1 MANSVTYKAS
11 EYINN
16 QEFRRRWLDA
26 KSNNRIKVIID
37 GIEIPSYSDYT
48 YVDTKSY
55 FKEPERSAKGVI
67 NNLNSYATFLTP
79 KLKFSFNSMPISA
92 YRTLMKLIKERNE
105 FIVQVYDPVEDEV
118 VVRKMYFSPKDYP
131 QIYTHGY
138 EALRINNEEF
148 ELIGTNA
155 DLNLY
160 SLVYDSNVTSTS
172 NIRFTTTMK
181 SVATDG
187 DAIVI
192 DGNTYYYSSTENQGY
207 FTGNTI
213 EEQILSLSKII
224 SSTKYTISIGYTT
237 IELNDGTVNTIG
249 NRLEFIPKNYNTT
262 KPIITTIKGTNGTIE
277 FSDVIQLSGGG
288 TSNIT
293 TGLTFFYGQ
302 EITIGDYDT
311 DVGIDPTTFENA
323 GFTFDKWNTE
333 RDGSGVTYL
342 TGQSGIQFTTN
353 ITLYAIWKSNTKYT
367 VSFNYQATNYVGET
381 TATKEVI
388 QGETYGTLPD
398 VQYKQGY
405 IFGGWFTQMNGEGT
419 RITADTLFD
428 KTYNETLYA
437 YWIGVENTISFDNH
451 GGNGSIGSITAR
463 TGERV
468 ILPTNSNNEI
478 YKDGYQNIYW
488 AIRTETTEND
498 ITTYTYNKYADLG
511 ATITCPDSNLTLYAY
526 WQQRFTVTYYVNDE
540 DSNIKKSYVAIEQ
553 LPPSVSRIGYNFI
566 GWFTD
571 YALTKYAEFPLT
583 VTENINL
590 YAKWEKIKTGEQA

>member
-1 MANSVTYKAS
+1 MANSITYKAS

-172 NIRFTTTMK
+172 
-181 SVATDG
+181 
-187 DAIVI
+187 
-192 DGNTYYYSSTENQGY
+192 
-207 FTGNTI
+207 
-213 EEQILSLSKII
+213 
-224 SSTKYTISIGYTT
+224 
-237 IELNDGTVNTIG
+237 
-249 NRLEFIPKNYNTT
+249 
-262 KPIITTIKGTNGTIE
+262 
-277 FSDVIQLSGGG
+277 GGS

-302 EITIGDYDT
+302 EITIGDYDA

-342 TGQSGIQFTTN
+342 TGQSGLQFTTN
-353 ITLYAIWKSNTKYT
+353 VTLYAIWKSNTKYT

-381 TATKEVI
+381 TSTKEVI

-451 GGNGSIGSITAR
+451 GGNGSIESITAR
-463 TGERV
+463 TGESV